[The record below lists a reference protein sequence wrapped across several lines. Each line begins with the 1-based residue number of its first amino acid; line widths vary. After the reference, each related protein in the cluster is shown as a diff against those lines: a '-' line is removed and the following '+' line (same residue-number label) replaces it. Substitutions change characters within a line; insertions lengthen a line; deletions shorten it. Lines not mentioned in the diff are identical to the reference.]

1 MRSFLIFLNQYGGCM
16 ELLAKED
23 WGGLAQEEDI
33 CRTKRGEFNGG
44 KNDVSIFKERV
55 IGQGKKK
62 MMCPPEDGWSGQK
75 RSSLILKERKV
86 AQEKKKSLQKFQEE
100 GGGCET

>member
-1 MRSFLIFLNQYGGCM
+1 M

-44 KNDVSIFKERV
+44 KNDVSIFKESDW
-55 IGQGKKK
+55 IG
-62 MMCPPEDGWSGQK
+62 
-75 RSSLILKERKV
+75 
-86 AQEKKKSLQKFQEE
+86 EKKNDVS
-100 GGGCET
+100 T